1 MIFDSISS
9 NIDEVLSI
17 NPSAD
22 VFVCLSLETLM
33 FIIRTDLPVLVE
45 LINLVNYVIIFLSQM
60 TLFKWVTFLLR
71 SQIVIL
77 TVLLFCIYF
86 FLLTLVF
93 VLQWLSLHQQI
104 LIMLMPQ
111 FPLTFHHNH
120 NGIPHCIAML
130 MATFVLIGMVFMIIW
145 EMFHWM
151 ISLNSVLLLLLVN
164 FVSGFRLESMYICLL
179 ESIRSSLSH
188 LNGFQLLVLL
198 AWFIEIT
205 YFVCT

>member
-1 MIFDSISS
+1 MRYSQ
-9 NIDEVLSI
+9 
-17 NPSAD
+17 SAHLQM
-22 VFVCLSLETLM
+22 CLSLETLM

-120 NGIPHCIAML
+120 SGIPHCIAML

>member
-1 MIFDSISS
+1 MRYSQSTH
-9 NIDEVLSI
+9 LQM
-17 NPSAD
+17 
-22 VFVCLSLETLM
+22 CLSLETLM

-77 TVLLFCIYF
+77 TVLLFCISF

-93 VLQWLSLHQQI
+93 ILQWLSLHQEI

-111 FPLTFHHNH
+111 FPLTFHHNDS
-120 NGIPHCIAML
+120 GIPHCIAML
-130 MATFVLIGMVFMIIW
+130 MATFALIGVVFMIIW

-151 ISLNSVLLLLLVN
+151 ISLNSVLLLLVVN
-164 FVSGFRLESMYICLL
+164 FVSGFGLELMYICLL

>member
-1 MIFDSISS
+1 MRYSQSTH
-9 NIDEVLSI
+9 LQM
-17 NPSAD
+17 
-22 VFVCLSLETLM
+22 CLSLETLM

>member
-22 VFVCLSLETLM
+22 VFVFGDFNVHHKDWLTCSGG
-33 FIIRTDLPVLVE
+33 TDKSGE
-45 LINLVNYVIIFLSQM
+45 LCYNFSISNDLIQM
-60 TLFKWVTFLLR
+60 GNVPT
-71 SQIVIL
+71 QIPDRYSHG
-77 TVLLFCIYF
+77 TPFCISF

-93 VLQWLSLHQQI
+93 ILQWLSLHQEI

-111 FPLTFHHNH
+111 FPLTFHHNDS
-120 NGIPHCIAML
+120 GIPHCIAML
-130 MATFVLIGMVFMIIW
+130 MATFALIGVVFMIIW

>member
-1 MIFDSISS
+1 MRYSQSTH
-9 NIDEVLSI
+9 LQM
-17 NPSAD
+17 
-22 VFVCLSLETLM
+22 CLSLETLM

-120 NGIPHCIAML
+120 NGIPHCIAMV

>member
-1 MIFDSISS
+1 MRYSQSTH
-9 NIDEVLSI
+9 LQM
-17 NPSAD
+17 
-22 VFVCLSLETLM
+22 CLSLETLM

-93 VLQWLSLHQQI
+93 VLQWFSLHQQI

>member
-1 MIFDSISS
+1 MRFSQSTH
-9 NIDEVLSI
+9 LQM
-17 NPSAD
+17 
-22 VFVCLSLETLM
+22 CLSLETLM

-77 TVLLFCIYF
+77 TVLLFCISF

-93 VLQWLSLHQQI
+93 ILQWLSLHQEI

-111 FPLTFHHNH
+111 FPLTFHHNDS
-120 NGIPHCIAML
+120 GIPHCIAML
-130 MATFVLIGMVFMIIW
+130 MATFALIGVVFMIIW

-151 ISLNSVLLLLLVN
+151 ISLNSVLLLLVVN
-164 FVSGFRLESMYICLL
+164 FVSGFGLELMYICLL

>member
-1 MIFDSISS
+1 MRYSQSTH
-9 NIDEVLSI
+9 LQM
-17 NPSAD
+17 
-22 VFVCLSLETLM
+22 CLSLETLM

-93 VLQWLSLHQQI
+93 VLQWFSLHQQI

-188 LNGFQLLVLL
+188 LNGFQLPVLL

>member
-1 MIFDSISS
+1 MRYSQSTH
-9 NIDEVLSI
+9 LQM
-17 NPSAD
+17 
-22 VFVCLSLETLM
+22 CLSLETLM

-130 MATFVLIGMVFMIIW
+130 MATFVLIGMVFMISW

-151 ISLNSVLLLLLVN
+151 ISLNSVLLLLVVN
-164 FVSGFRLESMYICLL
+164 FVSGFGLELMYICLL

>member
-1 MIFDSISS
+1 MRYSQSTH
-9 NIDEVLSI
+9 LQM
-17 NPSAD
+17 
-22 VFVCLSLETLM
+22 CLSLETLM

-120 NGIPHCIAML
+120 NGITHCIAML

>member
-1 MIFDSISS
+1 MRFSQSTH
-9 NIDEVLSI
+9 LQM
-17 NPSAD
+17 
-22 VFVCLSLETLM
+22 CLSLETLM

-205 YFVCT
+205 YFICT

>member
-1 MIFDSISS
+1 MRYSQSTH
-9 NIDEVLSI
+9 LQM
-17 NPSAD
+17 
-22 VFVCLSLETLM
+22 CLSLETLM

-205 YFVCT
+205 YFICT

>member
-1 MIFDSISS
+1 MRYSQSTH
-9 NIDEVLSI
+9 LQM
-17 NPSAD
+17 
-22 VFVCLSLETLM
+22 CLSLETLM

-151 ISLNSVLLLLLVN
+151 ISLNSVLLLLVVN
-164 FVSGFRLESMYICLL
+164 FVSGFGLELMYICLL

-205 YFVCT
+205 YFICT

>member
-9 NIDEVLSI
+9 NIDEVLSV

-22 VFVCLSLETLM
+22 VFVFGDFNVHHKDWLTCSGG
-33 FIIRTDLPVLVE
+33 TDKSGE
-45 LINLVNYVIIFLSQM
+45 LCYNFSISNDLIQM
-60 TLFKWVTFLLR
+60 GNVPT
-71 SQIVIL
+71 QIPDRYSHG
-77 TVLLFCIYF
+77 TPFCIYF

-151 ISLNSVLLLLLVN
+151 ISLNSVLLLLVVN
-164 FVSGFRLESMYICLL
+164 FVSGFGLELMYICLL

-188 LNGFQLLVLL
+188 LNGFQLPVLL

>member
-1 MIFDSISS
+1 MRYSQSTH
-9 NIDEVLSI
+9 LQM
-17 NPSAD
+17 
-22 VFVCLSLETLM
+22 CLSLETLM

-77 TVLLFCIYF
+77 TVLLFCISF

-93 VLQWLSLHQQI
+93 ILQWLSLHQEI

-111 FPLTFHHNH
+111 FPLTFHHNDS
-120 NGIPHCIAML
+120 GIPHCIAML
-130 MATFVLIGMVFMIIW
+130 MATFALIGVVFMIIW

>member
-1 MIFDSISS
+1 MRYSQSTH
-9 NIDEVLSI
+9 LQM
-17 NPSAD
+17 
-22 VFVCLSLETLM
+22 CLSLETLM

-45 LINLVNYVIIFLSQM
+45 LINLVNYVIIFRSQM

>member
-1 MIFDSISS
+1 MRYSQSTH
-9 NIDEVLSI
+9 LQM
-17 NPSAD
+17 
-22 VFVCLSLETLM
+22 CLSLETLM

-93 VLQWLSLHQQI
+93 VLQWFSLHQQI

-120 NGIPHCIAML
+120 NGIPYCIAML
-130 MATFVLIGMVFMIIW
+130 MATFVLIGMVFMII
-145 EMFHWM
+145 
-151 ISLNSVLLLLLVN
+151 
-164 FVSGFRLESMYICLL
+164 
-179 ESIRSSLSH
+179 
-188 LNGFQLLVLL
+188 
-198 AWFIEIT
+198 
-205 YFVCT
+205 